1 MAHQILLVQNDSEQ
15 KINFVWPY
23 VLRRFSIYPY
33 ERQTWPWPKLK
44 NLLLKTTSFF
54 QKKKETLITFNG
66 SLKTQLRVALEI
78 FTN

>member
-33 ERQTWPWPKLK
+33 ERQT
-44 NLLLKTTSFF
+44 
-54 QKKKETLITFNG
+54 
-66 SLKTQLRVALEI
+66 
-78 FTN
+78 